1 MKFLLWLSQ
10 QLDALGRNRRAVLFG
25 AIGLAVLAAAV
36 FYVPALFEGDS
47 GIVAVRAPAGDTASK
62 PLASPAPVA
71 DKPIENAPRPE
82 PVKPITVAAPPAP
95 PAPAPE
101 PEVKPE
107 VKPAPAPASAPATTA
122 SPAPASTFQV
132 QLGAFQDEAR
142 AERLAKR
149 VAHAGFPAT
158 VTPVDL
164 PDRGRFYRVRLKPE
178 LPHAQAK
185 RLLARLE
192 KKMPKQKAILVPSGA

>member
-10 QLDALGRNRRAVLFG
+10 QLDALGRNRRAALLG

-36 FYVPALFEGDS
+36 FYVPALFENDS
-47 GIVAVRAPAGDTASK
+47 GLVAVRPPAGDTAGK
-62 PLASPAPVA
+62 PVAPVAPVA
-71 DKPIENAPRPE
+71 DKPIESAAQPE

-95 PAPAPE
+95 PAPEPEAKPE
-101 PEVKPE
+101 PEGKPE
-107 VKPAPAPASAPATTA
+107 TAPAPAAAA
-122 SPAPASTFQV
+122 SPAAASTFQV

-149 VAHAGFPAT
+149 VTRAGFPAT

-185 RLLARLE
+185 KLLARLE

>member
-10 QLDALGRNRRAVLFG
+10 QLDALGRNRRAALLG
-25 AIGLAVLAAAV
+25 AIGLAALAAAV
-36 FYVPALFEGDS
+36 FYVPALLENDS
-47 GIVAVRAPAGDTASK
+47 GLVAVRPPAGDTASK
-62 PLASPAPVA
+62 PLAAPAPIA
-71 DKPIENAPRPE
+71 DKPIETAPQPE
-82 PVKPITVAAPPAP
+82 PVKPITVAAPPA
-95 PAPAPE
+95 APE
-101 PEVKPE
+101 PEPEGKPE
-107 VKPAPAPASAPATTA
+107 SAPAPAAAA
-122 SPAPASTFQV
+122 SPAAASTFQV

-149 VAHAGFPAT
+149 VTRAGFPAI

-164 PDRGRFYRVRLKPE
+164 PDRGRFYRVRLKPK

-185 RLLARLE
+185 QLRARLE